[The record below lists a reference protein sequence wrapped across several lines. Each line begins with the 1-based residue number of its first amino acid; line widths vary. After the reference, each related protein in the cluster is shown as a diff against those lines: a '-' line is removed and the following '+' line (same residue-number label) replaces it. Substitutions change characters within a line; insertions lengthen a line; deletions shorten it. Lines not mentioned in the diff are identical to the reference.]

1 VAGVDYVAVDTAGA
15 TFFEMSPQ
23 DLPYLQI
30 AHQKGLGE
38 INLEKLVI
46 EKRTL

>member
-1 VAGVDYVAVDTAGA
+1 
-15 TFFEMSPQ
+15 MSPQ
-23 DLPYLQI
+23 ELPYLQI
-30 AHQKGLGE
+30 AHQKGFGE